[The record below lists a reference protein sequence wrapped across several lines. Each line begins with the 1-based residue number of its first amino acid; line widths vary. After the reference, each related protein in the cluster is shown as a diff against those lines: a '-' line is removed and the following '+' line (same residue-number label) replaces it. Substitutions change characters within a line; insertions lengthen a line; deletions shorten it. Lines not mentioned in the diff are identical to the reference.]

1 VERVTGLCAARGR
14 NSQHSNN
21 TRAPVLG
28 HRVVS
33 GLSRCTVPLV
43 SRKLPA
49 ALVTRLLE
57 EGLGPRAIVEHL
69 REHHGIEVSP
79 QAISTFRKRHTTIP
93 AQHSTRRVIPWDVRA
108 EHRSSVYRRAI
119 LAYHRRAQG
128 RSLTGEERRN
138 LDHVERTLRAA
149 GQVIT
154 YQHDEGWTLV
164 PARPG
169 IDTGIIRE
177 PETAMTE
184 QSTPPVSPPT
194 GTTPAAEAQAAG
206 AAGGTRLDPWFG
218 SYAERAHGMKASEIR
233 ALFAVA
239 NRPEV
244 VSLAGGMPFIEG
256 LPLEVIG
263 EAMKRLIM
271 TKGPSAL
278 QYGSGQGDEELRERI
293 LEVVALEGI
302 TNAHPDDVVVTTGS
316 QQALDLVTRIFVDP
330 GDLILA
336 EAPSYVGALGVFRS
350 YQAEVEHVPMDA
362 DGLVPEAL
370 EAALVEARRAG
381 RRVKFLYTIPNYHN
395 PGGVTLSLERRH
407 RVMEI
412 CKRFGVLIVE
422 DNPYGLLGFEREP
435 LPAMR
440 AFDGEGVL
448 YLGSFS
454 KTFAPGY
461 RVGWIIAPHAVRE
474 KLILASE
481 SAILSPSNASQ
492 MAITTYLDTCDWK
505 GQIKAYRELYRE
517 RRDATISALAE
528 HMPSASGNVPD
539 GGFYVWVK
547 LPEGVDAR
555 AMLPRAVTER
565 VAYVPGTAFFM
576 HGQGA
581 DHLRLSYCYPTPE
594 RIREGVRRLAT
605 VVNAEADLARLFG
618 THAEPDEDTRDA
630 EYPSPDLA

>member
-1 VERVTGLCAARGR
+1 M
-14 NSQHSNN
+14 
-21 TRAPVLG
+21 
-28 HRVVS
+28 
-33 GLSRCTVPLV
+33 

-49 ALVTRLLE
+49 ALVTSLLE
-57 EGLGPRAIVEHL
+57 KGLGPRAIVEHL
-69 REHHGIEVSP
+69 REHEGIEVSP

-93 AQHSTRRVIPWDVRA
+93 AQHSTRRVIPWDVLP
-108 EHRSSVYRRAI
+108 EHRSSGYRRAI
-119 LAYHRRAQG
+119 LAFHRRAQG
-128 RSLTGEERRN
+128 RTLTGEERRN
-138 LDHVERTLRAA
+138 LDHVERTLRES

-154 YQHDEGWTLV
+154 YQKDEGWVLV

-177 PETAMTE
+177 PEPTMTE
-184 QSTPPVSPPT
+184 QHPRTESLPT
-194 GTTPAAEAQAAG
+194 GTTPAAAAQAATVA

-244 VSLAGGMPFIEG
+244 VSLAGGMPFIQG

-271 TKGPSAL
+271 TKGPTAL

-316 QQALDLVTRIFVDP
+316 QQALDLVTRIFIDP

-350 YQAEVEHVPMDA
+350 YQADVEHVAMDA
-362 DGLVPEAL
+362 DGLVPAAL
-370 EAALVEARRAG
+370 EAALVDARKAG
-381 RRVKFLYTIPNYHN
+381 KKVKFLYTIPNYHN

-407 RVMEI
+407 EVLEI
-412 CKRFGVLIVE
+412 CKRWGVLIVE
-422 DNPYGLLGFEREP
+422 DNPYGLLGFDREP

-440 AFDGEGVL
+440 AFDDEGVL

-474 KLILASE
+474 KLVLASE

-528 HMPSASGNVPD
+528 HIPTASWNVPD

-555 AMLPRAVTER
+555 AMFPRAVTER
-565 VAYVPGTAFFM
+565 VAYVPGTAFYM

-605 VVNAEADLARLFG
+605 VVNAEADLAQLFG
-618 THAEPDEDTRDA
+618 TRAQRDEDPRDA